1 MIKANLLTALLLCGT
16 CTLFAQTVPS
26 FGWVKPVY
34 GATQTTALQAAFT
47 DLETDASG
55 NTYLTGE
62 FIGQLNFGSGVSLT
76 GNASDPTL
84 FLVKY
89 GADGTPLWAKKGAP
103 VVPIDANAFH
113 RTSKIATD
121 GAGNVYWSGDYIANS
136 VDFGNNVIV
145 TRSCTNGC
153 QEGFLLKFDPAGD
166 LVFQKN
172 IRAKLGEQ
180 LHLAGVAADAQ
191 GRHYLTGSYTGN
203 ELWLQGG
210 GNIGGLTTQGF
221 FLAAYNANGTSNWT
235 GFPADNSIVPSTQS
249 IEVSS
254 DGNRIVMAGSHGAGM
269 MIFGNGANITST
281 AANNRF
287 TLWYNS
293 NGSPVG
299 ASSVNTPEF
308 VEIFDIAVDASYNVF
323 AVSDFSGTLK
333 DESGITLHNSSTERT
348 AAMLL
353 MSPDGAVAIG
363 NIIPHTLSALPT
375 NTIAIAPSTTIFLGG
390 LSGEPLTVPGFGAL
404 GNSGCLDAVIQGNGN
419 SLPVAVFG
427 NVGGSGCERIDNI
440 YFGSMMAPDAEGNL
454 MVAGVFEN
462 GGSFGSENFT
472 GNGLWVAKMY
482 TGLVATSEPGET
494 SGIAIQPNPSG
505 GLVQISFPENAS
517 GQCRI
522 FSTTGQLMSEVD
534 VQSSISVQVNNWPS
548 GLYLVEFL
556 NKQGKMVR
564 EKLLVQH

>member
-1 MIKANLLTALLLCGT
+1 MNKTNLLTALLLCGT
-16 CTLFAQTVPS
+16 CTLFAQADPS

-103 VVPIDANAFH
+103 ATPAAPFTFN
-113 RTSKIATD
+113 RSCKIATD
-121 GAGNVYWSGDYIANS
+121 AAGNVYWSGDFITNS

-145 TRSCTNGC
+145 TRSCTNDC
-153 QEGFLLKFDPAGD
+153 SEGFLLKFDGAGS

-210 GNIGGLTTQGF
+210 ANIGGLTTQGF
-221 FLAAYNANGTSNWT
+221 FLAAYNASGNAEWIAFTT
-235 GFPADNSIVPSTQS
+235 DESIVPSTQS
-249 IEVSS
+249 IKVSP
-254 DGNRIVMAGSHGAGM
+254 DGNRIVIAGNHGAGTLN
-269 MIFGNGANITST
+269 FSNGAIVNST
-281 AANNRF
+281 ASKNRF
-287 TLWYNS
+287 VLWYS
-293 NGSPVG
+293 VMG
-299 ASSVNTPEF
+299 APMGVNSVNSDQF
-308 VEIFDIAVDASYNVF
+308 VEIFDVAVDSSYTAF
-323 AVSDFSGTLK
+323 ATCDFSGTLK
-333 DESGITLHNSSTERT
+333 DKQGTTLYSSSTERT

-353 MSPDGAVAIG
+353 MTPDGVAAAG

-390 LSGEPLTVPGFGAL
+390 LSGEPLTVPGFGTL

-462 GGSFGSENFT
+462 GGSFGTDNFN

-482 TGLVATSEPGET
+482 TGLVATSEPGES
-494 SGIAIQPNPSG
+494 SGIAIQPNPSS

-522 FSTTGQLMSEVD
+522 FSTTGQLMSEAD
-534 VQSSISVQVNNWPS
+534 VQSSISVQVENWPS